1 MQNREMIGL
10 DNVLID
16 NFPQIQYGS
25 GLKCFFL
32 SVDLMQN
39 RLVVMR
45 KYWIFPKLRSHV
57 RTLGLWMKLGR
68 PEFLNHGLY
77 CSRFYSSFLGQLESP
92 LLCEREVKLQA

>member
-39 RLVVMR
+39 RVVVMR

-57 RTLGLWMKLGR
+57 RKLGLWV
-68 PEFLNHGLY
+68 